1 MKRTI
6 IAAALIAGVMSAQ
19 AAFVSSDNIYGIINI
34 PIVAGMNAV
43 GVNLLPVDPAADSI
57 HDVILPDGLTAGTQ
71 EAADALWIYVG
82 GEDGYS
88 EYYLATGNVWTNGS
102 AAPAASLGL
111 GAWIKA
117 QSAGTIY
124 QVGIVSNV
132 ASIAVAAADTGA
144 TFMANPY
151 PFDLDVDDVDG
162 EGIDGSMIDWSS
174 IAAAGKTANTGDRL
188 LIWTGAK
195 YDQFYWFNNGSISGW
210 YSSDNKGRRPPLIPA
225 GKGFFFQRKTS
236 DADPVVVANPL

>member
-6 IAAALIAGVMSAQ
+6 IAAALIAGTFMSAQ
-19 AAFVSSDNIYGIINI
+19 ADYVASDNIYGIINV

-43 GVNLLPVDPAADSI
+43 GVSLLPMDPAADRL

-71 EAADALWIYVG
+71 EAADGLWLYG
-82 GEDGYS
+82 TTYDK
-88 EYYLATGNVWTNGS
+88 YYLATGNVWTNGGVG
-102 AAPAASLGL
+102 PAAALGM

-117 QSAGTIY
+117 AAPATIY

-151 PFDLDVDDVDG
+151 PADLDVDGVD
-162 EGIDGSMIDWSS
+162 SMIDWSGV
-174 IAAAGKTANTGDRL
+174 AAMDKNALTGDRL
-188 LIWTGAK
+188 MIWTGTK
-195 YDQFYWFNNGSISGW
+195 YDTFYWFNNGSISGW
-210 YSSDNKGRRPPLIPA
+210 YSADNKGRRPPLIPA
-225 GKGFFFQRKTS
+225 GEGFFFQRKTS